1 MKVKHILAR
10 TPARFF
16 CVLDP
21 ARNYRQRAP
30 TVVYENIGCRTATR
44 VTSLCEELFV
54 VVDRRPRG
62 RLVVAVY
69 DTSVNQQPVPV
80 IDENP
85 VDADPF
91 PSEQLTPTLLTEGPV
106 PRILIDDDG
115 LMDDEPAVDRFV
127 NLTPRGEIADAQR
140 CLILN
145 SAAVRRAQ
153 SIHIIKVYR

>member
-1 MKVKHILAR
+1 M
-10 TPARFF
+10 
-16 CVLDP
+16 
-21 ARNYRQRAP
+21 
-30 TVVYENIGCRTATR
+30 YENIGCRTATR

-69 DTSVNQQPVPV
+69 DTSVNQQPVAV

-106 PRILIDDDG
+106 PRILIDDNG
-115 LMDDEPAVDRFV
+115 LMDDEPAVDWFV

-145 SAAVRRAQ
+145 SATVRRAQ